1 MRFERRMMDAD
12 VFPLVVELMSMLLRP
27 TVEILRAQEAAT
39 AQEDAPENVQDNP
52 NDAAPTVPPP
62 AV

>member
-1 MRFERRMMDAD
+1 MDAD
-12 VFPLVVELMSMLLRP
+12 VLPPIFQLMIMLLRP

-39 AQEDAPENVQDNP
+39 AQEDAPDNVQDNP
-52 NDAAPTVPPP
+52 APTVPPP